1 MEKQE
6 TFKFKKI
13 ADMSG
18 QEMYCVARL
27 RIDTFVTEQKITE
40 PELDDQDLTAIQVFL
55 LNEEQNRAL
64 AVCRIFKE
72 NDQWVLGRVAV
83 AAQTRGQHLGTKMMQ
98 QVHQYL
104 RDLGVKQLICHAQM
118 QAEPFYDQLGYQIKG
133 KVFTEAGIEHIMMY
147 YNL

>member
-18 QEMYCVARL
+18 QEMYCIARL

-64 AVCRIFKE
+64 AVCRILSVGSWPCSSCCSNTWATSWYK
-72 NDQWVLGRVAV
+72 NDATGAPISARPW
-83 AAQTRGQHLGTKMMQ
+83 
-98 QVHQYL
+98 
-104 RDLGVKQLICHAQM
+104 C
-118 QAEPFYDQLGYQIKG
+118 
-133 KVFTEAGIEHIMMY
+133 
-147 YNL
+147 